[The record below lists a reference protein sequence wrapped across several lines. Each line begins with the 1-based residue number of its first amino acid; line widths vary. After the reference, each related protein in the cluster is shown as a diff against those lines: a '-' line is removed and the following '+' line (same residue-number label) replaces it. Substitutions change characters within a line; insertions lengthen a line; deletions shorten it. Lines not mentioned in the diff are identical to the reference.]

1 MRLPLLVAYWG
12 LALLLSGRIVE
23 SGCPFAKQSSLPGV
37 SHHRHL
43 LQANCALQFNGQPQ
57 PFKACQDLSSIIG
70 APYNLLWSLT
80 DEGNGSSIMSGAL
93 DVQSTGWAA
102 FGLPETPGSGMLG
115 GSAVIVK
122 ANTSAPSGASVDNYY
137 LGGYSST
144 LVQPPGK
151 LDLLS
156 ASAAMSGNRLQA
168 LFQIRLPTNGSTLSA
183 TPTDYLM
190 ALGRLD
196 PSGNLV
202 KHANSQGIENTVDLG
217 AGLPGAAAAPA
228 GALASAQGAAA
239 APPAVAAP
247 PDVLVLPAAG
257 QAEGMPAM
265 AAAPAA
271 AAPVGAEGPTAST
284 GCTLQVNNKIE
295 AFAQCKAL
303 TTGLRLLWSLWPDQ
317 QGGGSLM
324 KAALQCANPN
334 GWCGWGLPTSPGKM
348 IGASAVIVKAC
359 PSCPTGASADNY
371 LLAAKSTSGVQPGTG
386 KLDIQGPMM
395 ATTTRD
401 GGMAVLF
408 TLHVPQNMDLLD
420 SVTDCIAAHG
430 ALGEGGLLLAHADTD
445 SVAGTLNL
453 ASGAVLVADS
463 PAIEKYEKAHGVLM
477 SVAWTIILPISIVIA
492 TTMRTTL
499 KPGIWFQIH
508 RALGVLALSC
518 ILAGFGLGVYLWTKV
533 APIDRTLC
541 AHVSI
546 GIITTAFALLQAQ
559 ALVACPKQDT
569 KLRRLW
575 NHYHHNVGRLAVLAA
590 FANAIIGFHI
600 GDLDWG
606 WYLGMCL
613 IWVLIWVLGGAKAFY
628 DRRRMQQR
636 ELLKDSADRSGASE
650 TATELTGQSQ
660 SGKFALL

>member
-1 MRLPLLVAYWG
+1 MRLPLLVACWG
-12 LALLLSGRIVE
+12 LVVLLFGRAAE

-37 SHHRHL
+37 RHHRHL
-43 LQANCALQFNGQPQ
+43 LQANCALQFNGQLQ
-57 PFKACQDLSSIIG
+57 KFKACQDLSSTIG

-115 GSAVIVK
+115 GSAVVVK
-122 ANTSAPSGASVDNYY
+122 SNRSAPSGASVDNYY
-137 LGGYSST
+137 LGGYSSAM
-144 LVQPPGK
+144 VQPPGK
-151 LDLLS
+151 LNLLS

-168 LFQIRLPTNGSTLSA
+168 LFTIRLPTNGSTLSA

-202 KHANSQGIENTVDLG
+202 KHADAQGIENTVNLG

-228 GALASAQGAAA
+228 GAAA
-239 APPAVAAP
+239 APPAAP
-247 PDVLVLPAAG
+247 PAAAVQAAAVQGDGTPALG
-257 QAEGMPAM
+257 T
-265 AAAPAA
+265 AAPAA
-271 AAPVGAEGPTAST
+271 AAPVGAEGPTTST
-284 GCTLQVNNKIE
+284 GCTLQVNDKAE

-303 TTGLRLLWSLWPDQ
+303 TTGLRLLWSLSPDQ

-348 IGASAVIVKAC
+348 VGASAVIVKAC

-371 LLAAKSTSGVQPGTG
+371 LLASQSTSGVQPGTG
-386 KLDIQGPMM
+386 KLDIQGPIA
-395 ATTTRD
+395 ATTTSD
-401 GGMAVLF
+401 GGMAALF
-408 TLHVPQNMDLLD
+408 TLRVPQNMALLD
-420 SVTDCIAAHG
+420 SITNCIAAHG
-430 ALGEGGLLLAHADTD
+430 TLGVGGSLLAHADTD

-453 ASGAVLVADS
+453 ASGTVLVATS
-463 PAIEKYEKAHGVLM
+463 PSIKKYEKAHGVLM

-492 TTMRTTL
+492 STMRTTL
-499 KPGIWFQIH
+499 LPGLWFQIH
-508 RALGVLALSC
+508 RALGVLALFC

-533 APIDRTLC
+533 APINRTLC

-546 GIITTAFALLQAQ
+546 GIITTAFALLQGLAV
-559 ALVACPKQDT
+559 VARPKPES
-569 KLRRLW
+569 KLRLLW
-575 NHYHHNVGRLAVLAA
+575 NHYHHNVGRVAVLAA
-590 FANAIIGFHI
+590 FANAILGLHI

-628 DRRRMQQR
+628 DRRRTR
-636 ELLKDSADRSGASE
+636 HGNFLKNSASINGA
-650 TATELTGQSQ
+650 ADNVTELTGQSQ
-660 SGKFALL
+660 NGKFTLL